1 MSVSPSDRRA
11 QALKLLEQ
19 LEPGA
24 PGRVAKNLDDFHPDA
39 AGILLGFAFT
49 DVLAREGM
57 PLKTR
62 EMLTVAMLAA
72 MGTAP
77 VQLEFHMRAAL
88 NTGITRDEIVEIVL
102 QVAVYAGIPAAMN
115 AITAAKS
122 AFMSRKPAGRE
133 KGA

>member
-1 MSVSPSDRRA
+1 
-11 QALKLLEQ
+11 
-19 LEPGA
+19 
-24 PGRVAKNLDDFHPDA
+24 
-39 AGILLGFAFT
+39 
-49 DVLAREGM
+49 
-57 PLKTR
+57 
-62 EMLTVAMLAA
+62 
-72 MGTAP
+72 
-77 VQLEFHMRAAL
+77 MRAAL

>member
-1 MSVSPSDRRA
+1 MRA
-11 QALKLLEQ
+11 LTWPFLL
-19 LEPGA
+19 
-24 PGRVAKNLDDFHPDA
+24 
-39 AGILLGFAFT
+39 
-49 DVLAREGM
+49 
-57 PLKTR
+57 
-62 EMLTVAMLAA
+62 LTVAMLAA